1 MNMKKKMTVALAA
14 AMVVSSMAVSVSV
27 AAVGGSDNGNVAF
40 TVDVTNDAVVSANL
54 DSLTAKSVEV
64 TVPAGTLPTG
74 DYTMVAQVVAD
85 VNLANAFDAQYPND
99 LKTFVEISFQDAQ
112 GNKVNPAGATIKFT
126 ITDTYDSAFVVE
138 ADNSFKKLE
147 ATATD
152 TSLTTK
158 GPHFS
163 TYVIADLKDEQ
174 NSNDNQNSGKNGNQ
188 NSSDGKGD
196 SNGNG
201 TNTGDS
207 ATTTLTVFG
216 VMGLVALGTAV
227 VSSKM
232 KKTEE

>member
-207 ATTTLTVFG
+207 ATTTLAVFG